1 VKLTRTYGAVGGGAL
16 MRSRS
21 RAAASLEARV
31 VALLASFS
39 GPKVWFDPSDIST
52 LSQDSAG
59 TTPVAAAGDGIGR
72 IMDKSGAGN
81 HATQTTTP
89 SRPLWQTTYAAFDG
103 TDDSWATPSVDFTS
117 TNKVTVVAGVRK
129 NSDAAT
135 GALVELS
142 PNAGA
147 NAGAFYLLA
156 PGSAGPTYGV
166 ASRGSATASIT
177 RSGYASPV
185 SSVLTCV
192 ADIAAPSL
200 ALRVDT
206 VEGAVATSQGTGNFG
221 NYSLYIGRRNNASL
235 PFNGNLYGLIII
247 GRLLSPDEMW
257 VCERYMAQQAGIAI

>member
-1 VKLTRTYGAVGGGAL
+1 MRQRATRMGGNRAPAAL
-16 MRSRS
+16 
-21 RAAASLEARV
+21 AARV
-31 VALLASFS
+31 AALLASHP
-39 GPKVWFDPSDIST
+39 GPAKIW
-52 LSQDSAG
+52 QDFLDASSLQQDLAG
-59 TTPVAAAGDGIGR
+59 TIPVVSAADPIGR
-72 IMDKSGAGN
+72 VVDKSGAGN
-81 HATQTTTP
+81 HATQATTT
-89 SRPLWQTTYAAFDG
+89 SRPLWQTTNAAFDG
-103 TDDSWATPSVDFTS
+103 VDDSWSTPSIDFS
-117 TNKVTVVAGVRK
+117 GTNKVTVIAGVRK

-135 GALVELS
+135 GALVEVS

-247 GRLLSPDEMW
+247 GRLLSPDELW